1 MSSKQIQ
8 EVLNQNILEIQNK
21 SEQNSIIENDFIEL
35 TNEIDKIR
43 LEQKDLEE
51 MNSQFEKYT
60 DDEDFNSTKI
70 YQTQFSFDK
79 NNIQNQ
85 KNLYQLF
92 NNLKNNQINFDNT
105 NIYQNKNISQ
115 FSKKDNSKD
124 ENNNVIIMN
133 NFINNNL
140 NYFEIYNPNIQNN
153 NFSNYHNQIIN
164 NNIYN
169 RYSTP
174 NFNYINDNNQ
184 LTPIFIEHQFY
195 SPIIPYNNLN
205 MNFSINNINNNN
217 ENIFQSLHVNN
228 LKPNNENTNDEQI
241 LKKMITKQSKF
252 KKSQKNLNTNISY
265 NNNNPNKF
273 QNFINNNNINKNI
286 NNKTNQNLNLITKNQ
301 NQTKKQ
307 NQKEEKNIID
317 IQNIILQK
325 DKRTT
330 IMIKNIPNKY
340 TISTF
345 LEEINIDFKNKYDI
359 FYLPIDYTNKCN
371 LGFAFINFVDS
382 FHIIEFYDNYRGKKW
397 KKFNSD
403 KICELLYAK
412 FQGKKELI
420 NHYEKGKF
428 LSYESEDKRPLIL
441 PTPNPFPKISIPV
454 KFLDLFKCNYPF
466 VKYSF
471 NDNKEKFIFENL
483 YF

>member
-8 EVLNQNILEIQNK
+8 EILNPTLLENQNK

-43 LEQKDLEE
+43 LEHKDFEE
-51 MNSQFEKYT
+51 MSSQFEKYN
-60 DDEDFNSTKI
+60 DDGDYNSTKI
-70 YQTQFSFDK
+70 NQSKVTLDKK
-79 NNIQNQ
+79 NNQYQ
-85 KNLYQLF
+85 ENLYQLF
-92 NNLKNNQINFDNT
+92 NNLKNNQLNSDNINN
-105 NIYQNKNISQ
+105 YQNKNKNCSH
-115 FSKKDNSKD
+115 FPKKENLND
-124 ENNNVIIMN
+124 ENSNIIIMN
-133 NFINNNL
+133 NFINNNI
-140 NYFEIYNPNIQNN
+140 NYFEMYNQNIQNN
-153 NFSNYHNQIIN
+153 TFSNYPNQIFN

-169 RYSTP
+169 RFLTP
-174 NFNYINDNNQ
+174 NYNYINDNNQ
-184 LTPIFIEHQFY
+184 LTPVFIEHQFY
-195 SPIIPYNNLN
+195 SPIIPYNNLI
-205 MNFSINNINNNN
+205 MNFSMNNTNNNN

-228 LKPNNENTNDEQI
+228 LNTTNENINDEQI
-241 LKKMITKQSKF
+241 LKKIITKQSKF
-252 KKSQKNLNTNISY
+252 KKSQKNSNTNISY
-265 NNNNPNKF
+265 NNNNPNQS
-273 QNFINNNNINKNI
+273 QNFINNNINKTI
-286 NNKTNQNLNLITKNQ
+286 NTKT
-301 NQTKKQ
+301 
-307 NQKEEKNIID
+307 NQKEEKNKID

-330 IMIKNIPNKY
+330 LMIKNIPNKY

-412 FQGKKELI
+412 YQGKKELI
-420 NHYEKGKF
+420 NHFEKGKV
-428 LSYESEDKRPLIL
+428 LSFESEEKRPLIL
-441 PTPNPFPKISIPV
+441 PTPNPLPKISIPV
-454 KFLDLFKCNYPF
+454 KFLELFKCNYPF

-471 NDNKEKFIFENL
+471 NNNEDKFILENL